1 MDNIK
6 EAFLRVKED
15 IFALGNEMNKIKLGL
30 GELKSELRILTQFT
44 DDLRVKMMNF
54 DEKVKNSDFQSSK
67 NQQFIAPNPSINPN
81 LTSQTQKIPQNTP
94 TDTVNKPTNPQ
105 ITSAYDS
112 IPTDKLLSQVLKR
125 QNSSVSICNGG
136 VPTDRQTNQ
145 QTDRHIPQHTNIE
158 EKPAFNPVQTTKE
171 SHYKE
176 DINHLEKVSEIL
188 SNLDNLKKDIRRKF
202 KALTAQEIT
211 VFSAIYTLG
220 EQEEVSYTKL
230 ATTLKLSE
238 SSIRDYVGKIQKKGI
253 PIIKEKLNNKLVVLK
268 ISPEL
273 KKVASL
279 DTILKLREI

>member
-54 DEKVKNSDFQSSK
+54 DEKGKNSDFQSSK
-67 NQQFIAPNPSINPN
+67 NQGFIAPNPPINPN
-81 LTSQTQKIPQNTP
+81 LTPQTQKIPQNTP

-105 ITSAYDS
+105 ITSALDN

-125 QNSSVSICNGG
+125 QNSSFSTGNEG
-136 VPTDRQTNQ
+136 VPTNRQTDKQTNQ
-145 QTDRHIPQHTNIE
+145 HIQIK
-158 EKPAFNPVQTTKE
+158 EKISLEPSKSSIF
-171 SHYKE
+171 KE

-188 SNLDNLKKDIRRKF
+188 GSLDALKKEIRRKF
-202 KALTAQEIT
+202 KALTSQEIT
-211 VFSAIYTLG
+211 VFSALYTL
-220 EQEEVSYTKL
+220 EDQKKQADYKLL

-238 SSIRDYVGKIQKKGI
+238 SSIRDYIGKIQKKGI

-273 KKVASL
+273 KKIASL